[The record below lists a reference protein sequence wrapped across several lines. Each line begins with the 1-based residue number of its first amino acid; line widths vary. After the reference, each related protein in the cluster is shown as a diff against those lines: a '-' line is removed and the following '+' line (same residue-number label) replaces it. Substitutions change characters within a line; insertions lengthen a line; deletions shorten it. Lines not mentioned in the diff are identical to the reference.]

1 VTAAPALAAGRR
13 VGLPALPRQATSA
26 LGILAILGIWQLLAV
41 TVLAHGGAV
50 PTPVA
55 VVQQW
60 GTDGWSLYRPNVD
73 ATVWEAM
80 RGFFW
85 GNLLAFVLA
94 VVVIMVP
101 VLERVISQ
109 IAVASYCLPV
119 IAVGPIL
126 TVVLNGDAPMVAL
139 SAMSVFFTTLIGV
152 LLGLRAADPTS
163 LDLVAAY
170 GGGRWQQLRQ
180 VRLAAALPSTI
191 AALKVAAPSALL
203 GAIIG
208 EYLGRVDSGLGLAMT
223 IAQQQL
229 DVARTWGI
237 ALVAGAV
244 AGLGYG
250 FIALVA
256 RYAVPWA
263 RTGTTGSPS

>member
-1 VTAAPALAAGRR
+1 MTTTAVGGGRRLTIPRQVSSAAG
-13 VGLPALPRQATSA
+13 
-26 LGILAILGIWQLLAV
+26 IL
-41 TVLAHGGAV
+41 TVLVVWEVLALTVLDKGSAV

-55 VVQQW
+55 VVRQL
-60 GTDGWSLYRPNVD
+60 GKDGWSFYRPHVD
-73 ATVWEAM
+73 GTVWEAV
-80 RGFFW
+80 RGYFW

-94 VVVIMVP
+94 VVV
-101 VLERVISQ
+101 VLAPITERVISQ
-109 IAVASYCLPV
+109 IAVTSYCLPV

-126 TVVLNGDAPMVAL
+126 TVVLNGDAPMVTL

-152 LLGLRAADPTS
+152 MLGLRAADPTS

-170 GGGRWQQLRQ
+170 GGGRWQQLRR
-180 VRLAAALPSTI
+180 VRLAAALPSTF

-208 EYLGRVDSGLGLAMT
+208 EYLGRVDAGLGVAMT
-223 IAQQQL
+223 VAQQQL

-244 AGLGYG
+244 AGIGYG
-250 FIALVA
+250 LVALVA
-256 RYAVPWA
+256 RVTVPWA
-263 RTGTTGSPS
+263 RTTVGASS

>member
-1 VTAAPALAAGRR
+1 MTTATLGGPRR
-13 VGLPALPRQATSA
+13 PSFPSLPRQVTSA
-26 LGILAILGIWQLLAV
+26 MGIVVVLLVWEVLAL
-41 TVLAHGGAV
+41 TVLAHGKAV
-50 PTPVA
+50 PTPIA
-55 VVQQW
+55 VVRQW
-60 GTDGWSLYRPNVD
+60 GKDGWSLYQPNVD
-73 ATVWEAM
+73 ATVWEAA

-94 VVVIMVP
+94 VLVILVP
-101 VLERVISQ
+101 IVERVISQ

-139 SAMSVFFTTLIGV
+139 SAMSVFFTSLIGV

-170 GGGRWQQLRQ
+170 GGGRWQQLRR

-208 EYLGRVDSGLGLAMT
+208 EYLGRVDNGLGLAMT
-223 IAQQQL
+223 VAQQQL

-237 ALVAGAV
+237 ALVAGAI
-244 AGLGYG
+244 AGIGYG
-250 FIALVA
+250 LIALVA
-256 RYAVPWA
+256 RFAAPWA
-263 RTGTTGSPS
+263 RTTGPTS

>member
-1 VTAAPALAAGRR
+1 VTAATVGGRQR
-13 VGLPALPRQATSA
+13 PSFPTLPRQVTSA
-26 LGILAILGIWQLLAV
+26 LGILAVLVVWEVLAL

-50 PTPVA
+50 PTPIA
-55 VVQQW
+55 VVRQW
-60 GTDGWSLYRPNVD
+60 GKDGWSLYKPNVD
-73 ATVWEAM
+73 ATVWEAV

-94 VVVIMVP
+94 IVVILVP
-101 VLERVISQ
+101 IFERVISQ

-139 SAMSVFFTTLIGV
+139 SAMSVFFTSLIGI

-170 GGGRWQQLRQ
+170 GGGRWQQLRR

-208 EYLGRVDSGLGLAMT
+208 EYLGRVDNGLGLAMT
-223 IAQQQL
+223 VAQQQL

-244 AGLGYG
+244 AGIGYG
-250 FIALVA
+250 LIALIA
-256 RYAVPWA
+256 RVAVPWA
-263 RTGTTGSPS
+263 RTTTGSPS

>member
-1 VTAAPALAAGRR
+1 MTSATLTGGRR
-13 VGLPALPRQATSA
+13 FSFPALPRQVTSG
-26 LGILAILGIWQLLAV
+26 LGILAVLVVWELLAV

-50 PTPVA
+50 PTPIA
-55 VVQQW
+55 VVRQW
-60 GTDGWSLYRPNVD
+60 GKDGWSLYQPNVD
-73 ATVWEAM
+73 ATVWEAL

-85 GNLLAFVLA
+85 GNLLAFLLA
-94 VVVIMVP
+94 VLVILVP
-101 VLERVISQ
+101 IVERVVSQ

-139 SAMSVFFTTLIGV
+139 SAMSVFFTSLIGI

-170 GGGRWQQLRQ
+170 GGGRWQQLRR
-180 VRLAAALPSTI
+180 VRLAAALPSTV

-208 EYLGRVDSGLGLAMT
+208 EYLGRVDNGLGLAMT
-223 IAQQQL
+223 VAQQQL

-237 ALVAGAV
+237 ALVAGAI
-244 AGLGYG
+244 AGIGYG
-250 FIALVA
+250 IIALVA
-256 RYAVPWA
+256 RIAVPWA
-263 RTGTTGSPS
+263 RTTTGSPS

>member
-1 VTAAPALAAGRR
+1 VTTVAIGTSRR
-13 VGLPALPRQATSA
+13 PGFSALPRQVTSA
-26 LGILAILGIWQLLAV
+26 LGILAVLVVWEVLAV

-50 PTPVA
+50 PTPIAVA
-55 VVQQW
+55 KGWVD
-60 GTDGWSLYRPNVD
+60 DGWSFYRPNVQG
-73 ATVWEAM
+73 TVWEAV

-94 VVVIMVP
+94 VVVILVP
-101 VLERVISQ
+101 FLERVISQ

-139 SAMSVFFTTLIGV
+139 SAMSVFFTSLIGV

-170 GGGRWQQLRQ
+170 GGGRWQQLRR
-180 VRLAAALPSTI
+180 VRLAAALPSTV

-208 EYLGRVDSGLGLAMT
+208 EYLGRVDSGLGVAMT
-223 IAQQQL
+223 VAQQQL

-244 AGLGYG
+244 AGIGYG
-250 FIALVA
+250 LIALIA
-256 RYAVPWA
+256 RFAVPWA
-263 RTGTTGSPS
+263 RTTTTGSPS